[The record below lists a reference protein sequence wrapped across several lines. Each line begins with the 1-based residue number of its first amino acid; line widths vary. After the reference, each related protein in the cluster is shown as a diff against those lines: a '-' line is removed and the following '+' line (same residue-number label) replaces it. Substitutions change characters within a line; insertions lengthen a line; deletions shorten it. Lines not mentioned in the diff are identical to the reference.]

1 MSIYLLSDA
10 FHEGVVN
17 LPQIKIT
24 FRDIEL
30 DLTPYDAL
38 IFSSKNGVKAI
49 DSINK
54 NWKKIPSYA
63 IGGPTANTIINLNG
77 NLFYTSSSAYG
88 DDFAQEISPKL
99 KGKKVLFLRAKEVL
113 TNLENILK
121 SSKIDIKSEVVYETT
136 CVKNRP
142 LHVESKNSIFIF
154 TSPSTVACF
163 FSNYEWLESYQAVC
177 IGNVTAKALPKS
189 ITPHISKTQ
198 SIKSCIKIAKT
209 LSKIYL

>member
-1 MSIYLLSDA
+1 LSIYLLSDA

-63 IGGPTANTIINLNG
+63 IGGPTANTIINLT
-77 NLFYTSSSAYG
+77 LFILAFGLAVALFQGLYFSASLITIFAVVIDKYVK
-88 DDFAQEISPKL
+88 DNDFRD
-99 KGKKVLFLRAKEVL
+99 FL
-113 TNLENILK
+113 N
-121 SSKIDIKSEVVYETT
+121 Y
-136 CVKNRP
+136 
-142 LHVESKNSIFIF
+142 
-154 TSPSTVACF
+154 F
-163 FSNYEWLESYQAVC
+163 F
-177 IGNVTAKALPKS
+177 
-189 ITPHISKTQ
+189 
-198 SIKSCIKIAKT
+198 
-209 LSKIYL
+209 